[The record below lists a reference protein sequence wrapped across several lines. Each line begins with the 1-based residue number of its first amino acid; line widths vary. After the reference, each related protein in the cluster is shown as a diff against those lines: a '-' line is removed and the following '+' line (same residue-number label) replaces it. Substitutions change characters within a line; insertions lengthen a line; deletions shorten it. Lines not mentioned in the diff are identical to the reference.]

1 MSEYNSHLKKIFGD
15 EKVKQLQST
24 KVLLVGAGGIGCE
37 LLKDLI
43 LMNYSEIHI
52 VDLDT
57 IDLSNLNRQ
66 FLFRPKD
73 IKQSKSLTAV
83 KAVSHFNHSSRIIPY
98 HGSIMDTAMFPISWF
113 NQFDIIFNALDNLE
127 ARVYVN
133 KIALFTRKLLME
145 SGTTGLKGQSQPIF
159 PYKTECFQCVAKE
172 TPKTFP
178 VCTIRST
185 PSKPIHCITWAKDFL
200 FLQLFGEDS
209 TDPQDNLND
218 EANIDTDNK
227 DEKEALLRESNELLD
242 LKKLITENSNA
253 DDVNYIYSIIDKI
266 FKQDIERLCM
276 IDTLWKSKTKPE
288 PLNWESLVK
297 EFDSIVD
304 KQEIMNEDQKTW
316 SELENLL
323 VLIDSIKRL
332 TKRFKI
338 EKEIS
343 FDKDDVDTLD
353 FVVAAAN
360 LRSLIFHIPTKSKF
374 ETKQIAGNIIPAVAT
389 TNAIMAGFS
398 ALESIHNFES
408 DPISNSRMVYDS
420 EYTTKFIAPLKLTN
434 KNPNC
439 PACSL
444 TRSIIDLNVENR
456 TLNDLRDYLLSKFD
470 YSDDI
475 SITVKGRLLYDY
487 DFEDNLNRTFQSLN
501 VNKGDII
508 FISDSD
514 DILDHIELYIDEA
527 SSESSESEIKLLSEI
542 TIPKMVK
549 KSVTDTTTDEDDIA
563 NDVKTI
569 EDANGV
575 VEIIDDDNND
585 EGIEIIDEDLEIL
598 DDEIEILDA
607 DVETID
613 LGDEEPDSK
622 KRKADESESITE
634 SKKPKL
640 D

>member
-1 MSEYNSHLKKIFGD
+1 
-15 EKVKQLQST
+15 
-24 KVLLVGAGGIGCE
+24 
-37 LLKDLI
+37 
-43 LMNYSEIHI
+43 
-52 VDLDT
+52 
-57 IDLSNLNRQ
+57 
-66 FLFRPKD
+66 
-73 IKQSKSLTAV
+73 
-83 KAVSHFNHSSRIIPY
+83 
-98 HGSIMDTAMFPISWF
+98 
-113 NQFDIIFNALDNLE
+113 
-127 ARVYVN
+127 
-133 KIALFTRKLLME
+133 
-145 SGTTGLKGQSQPIF
+145 
-159 PYKTECFQCVAKE
+159 
-172 TPKTFP
+172 
-178 VCTIRST
+178 
-185 PSKPIHCITWAKDFL
+185 
-200 FLQLFGEDS
+200 
-209 TDPQDNLND
+209 
-218 EANIDTDNK
+218 
-227 DEKEALLRESNELLD
+227 
-242 LKKLITENSNA
+242 
-253 DDVNYIYSIIDKI
+253 
-266 FKQDIERLCM
+266 M

-304 KQEIMNEDQKTW
+304 KQEIINEDQRTW

-398 ALESIHNFES
+398 ALESIHNFET

-501 VNKGDII
+501 VNKGNII

-527 SSESSESEIKLLSEI
+527 SSESAESEIKLLSEI

-549 KSVTDTTTDEDDIA
+549 KSVAETTSNEGDIE

-569 EDANGV
+569 EDVNGV
-575 VEIIDDDNND
+575 VEIIDDGDDD
-585 EGIEIIDEDLEIL
+585 EGIEIIDEDVEIL
-598 DDEIEILDA
+598 DDET
-607 DVETID
+607 ETVD
-613 LGDEEPDSK
+613 LGDERPDNK
-622 KRKADESESITE
+622 KRKVDGSDSIAE